1 MFLAAAVFDEPNGRM
16 VVFSGDAAS
25 GSANDVY
32 ALEGLFLG
40 AETPDPSTIP
50 PGNQPFSV
58 RPNPTGGQVRFDYS
72 LGKPASVD
80 LKLYDVT
87 GRLIRSLG
95 EAAATSG
102 AHSLVWDGNS
112 GDGRPCPSGVYLYS
126 WRAGGKEAKG
136 KIVKTR

>member
-1 MFLAAAVFDEPNGRM
+1 
-16 VVFSGDAAS
+16 
-25 GSANDVY
+25 
-32 ALEGLFLG
+32 
-40 AETPDPSTIP
+40 
-50 PGNQPFSV
+50 
-58 RPNPTGGQVRFDYS
+58 
-72 LGKPASVD
+72 LGKLAGVE

-95 EAAATSG
+95 EAAAAPG

-136 KIVKTR
+136 KIVITR